1 MLFYF
6 GLSGRGC
13 TGKKRLRARQIFTFF
28 ILYNFKVYLYSGGV
42 AKGRGGGLFARLGK
56 SFSDLSANCFRSQRK
71 YLSGSNIKSNII
83 VIAKILL
90 NLQKLLK
97 KLGNYDMS

>member
-1 MLFYF
+1 
-6 GLSGRGC
+6 
-13 TGKKRLRARQIFTFF
+13 
-28 ILYNFKVYLYSGGV
+28 
-42 AKGRGGGLFARLGK
+42 LFARLGK
-56 SFSDLSANCFRSQRK
+56 LFADLLANCFRSQRK